1 MLFNHSS
8 GILMHITSLP
18 GPYGAGDLGP
28 SSYAWLDFLK
38 SARTRWWQV
47 LPLGP
52 TGYGDSPYQSYS
64 SFAGNPNL
72 ISPEL
77 LHQDGLID
85 EDHLHKRPDFP
96 TERVDFTN
104 LIDWK
109 RGLFQVAFV
118 RTESMPALRAEFAAF
133 REQQAAWLDEFA
145 LFMTLKAQ
153 HDLRP
158 WSQWAPEL
166 RDREPAALARIKKD
180 HASTISY
187 FAFQQFLFFRQWSAL
202 RERMRAADVQLI
214 GDLPIYVAPDSADIW
229 CQRDLFEVEADGRLT
244 RVAGVPPDMF
254 SDTGQLWGNPLYR
267 WDALAKQGFTWW
279 LERLRGVLGIV
290 DVLRLDHFRGFANYY
305 AIPGEDKTAE
315 HGTWELGPGEAFF
328 ETVNA
333 KVGGLP
339 LIAEDL
345 GGEGEP
351 LVVNL
356 RDKYN
361 LPGMKLF
368 QFGFDEDMNHKF
380 LPHNYPENCV
390 AYTGTH
396 DNDTTVGWFSKAPE
410 AERKFC
416 LEYVGSDG
424 KHIALEMLRKLWASP
439 ADLVVAPLQDFLE
452 LGSEARMNRPG
463 TALGNWDWRVDG
475 DLLTEQLAERI
486 RAMNSKAKRAS

>member
-1 MLFNHSS
+1 
-8 GILMHITSLP
+8 MHITSLP

-28 SSYAWLDFLK
+28 SSYAWLDFMK
-38 SARTRWWQV
+38 ASRTRWWQV

-85 EDHLHKRPDFP
+85 EEHLNKRPSFP
-96 TERVDFTN
+96 TDKVDFTN

-109 RGLFQVAFV
+109 RGLFQVAFM
-118 RTESMPALRAEFAAF
+118 RLDGMAGLRKEFAAF
-133 REQQAAWLDEFA
+133 REQHADWLDEFA

-158 WSQWAPEL
+158 WSQWEPEL
-166 RDREPAALARIKKD
+166 RDREPSALAKIKKD
-180 HASTISY
+180 FASTQAL
-187 FAFQQFLFFRQWSAL
+187 FAFQQFLFYRQWSAL
-202 RERMRAADVQLI
+202 RERMHDAGVQVI
-214 GDLPIYVAPDSADIW
+214 GDLPIYVAPDSSDIW
-229 CQRDLFEVEADGRLT
+229 AHREFFEVEADGKLT

-254 SDTGQLWGNPLYR
+254 SATGQLWGNPLYR
-267 WDALAKQGFTWW
+267 WDVHKREGFAWW
-279 LERLRGVLGIV
+279 QTRLKGVLGIV

-305 AIPGEDKTAE
+305 AIPGQDKTAE
-315 HGTWELGPGEAFF
+315 HGTWVLGPGDDFF
-328 ETVNA
+328 ATVNA
-333 KVGGLP
+333 ELGGLP

-351 LVVNL
+351 LVINL
-356 RDKYN
+356 RDKYK

-368 QFGFDEDMNHKF
+368 QFAFDEDMNHKF
-380 LPHNYPENCV
+380 LPHNYPANCV

-396 DNDTTVGWFSKAPE
+396 DNDTTVGWFTAAPE
-410 AERKFC
+410 NERKFC
-416 LEYVGSDG
+416 LEYTSSDG
-424 KHIALEMLRKLWASP
+424 KHIALDMLRKLWDSP

-475 DLLTEQLAERI
+475 GMLNDALAECI
-486 RAMNSKAKRAS
+486 AEQNAEFGRAA